1 MYLDLSFATSTDLL
15 ILGKTTKLTSSLKGK
30 SLSAHSVIT
39 IEVKK
44 IMLVLFVFLQI
55 FLLMKNKNI

>member
-44 IMLVLFVFLQI
+44 NHVGLICFLTDLS
-55 FLLMKNKNI
+55 FNEK